1 MLKYLNLI
9 EISFLIRTT
18 VYHHFVTIFCV
29 SRNLKHLIDT
39 HCKTKSIISKQ
50 VSILTVFLHGDHATS
65 LIVQTLMICNFEH

>member
-18 VYHHFVTIFCV
+18 MYHHFVTTSCV

-39 HCKTKSIISKQ
+39 HCKTKSVISEQ
-50 VSILTVFLHGDHATS
+50 ASIFTVFLDGDHATS
-65 LIVQTLMICNFEH
+65 LQRK